1 MKQKDIDKAIRAR
14 KALILDRLN
23 SPFRLM
29 EKDAR
34 KEDSRRK
41 IKRVK

>member
-1 MKQKDIDKAIRAR
+1 MKKSDIDRRVAEQ

-23 SPFRLM
+23 SPFRLF

-41 IKRVK
+41 IRRVK